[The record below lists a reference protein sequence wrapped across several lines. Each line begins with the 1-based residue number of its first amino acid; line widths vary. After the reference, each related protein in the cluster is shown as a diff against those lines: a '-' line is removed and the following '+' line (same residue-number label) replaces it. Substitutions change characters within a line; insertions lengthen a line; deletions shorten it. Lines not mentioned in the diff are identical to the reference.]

1 MEKVNCLPLGS
12 LISMMQTFEK
22 QYGSDMPVLLADT
35 NSSKP
40 ICGVADCFV
49 VELENKD
56 TKEKQKTVILANF
69 IAERTEKSE

>member
-1 MEKVNCLPLGS
+1 
-12 LISMMQTFEK
+12 
-22 QYGSDMPVLLADT
+22 MPVLLADT

-69 IAERTEKSE
+69 IAERTE